1 MSTNKV
7 IPQDDDNVPLVKTRE
22 RRANA
27 GNRMRELL
35 EQELEGMSSYRKLV
49 GDGDEDDDD
58 VDELD
63 LLFQEDEGDEDFEIG
78 EDDKLTSGSSKNV
91 SRLTG
96 ETKTGRAEM
105 DLEEDM
111 MLSSD
116 SGESSTENGDAEDE
130 EAFIRRQERLLK
142 RKERTRKLAPKI
154 VKRIGSDADA
164 TTNKR
169 RRTKHSGAA
178 QLNPE
183 SLLLTERR
191 VSTRKSVIENRH
203 RIYERLSKARAKRQL
218 IREKLRKTRES
229 AVQKVLTQEDRL
241 RIAHETEVKNL
252 QSLNR
257 FKEQEDLK
265 KQSRLA
271 LQQRNKL
278 KFKPNELVETF
289 LSISCEVSPS
299 SELADRKYW
308 ELEMEKRDKKRS
320 KKKYGNKKTK
330 KSTEGEH
337 TREKTNQNDVKV
349 KVESSISVEG
359 LGDESL
365 VNSKTQSKDT
375 DGQLPTEHEI
385 SQGDE
390 TVCQDFSKQSS
401 IGTTLT
407 ESSSMVVTSDIKIDS
422 NTEGQD
428 GEELTNVHTG
438 DRFVTLDSG
447 AGENKEEIVQD
458 STDDP
463 RSSSLTT
470 SSKKQVTFDEKPQIM
485 VIENDDDD
493 DDGKVTSN
501 GVVSNANQTV
511 DVPSISDGCAEA
523 AFPALDDKDPATE
536 LVYEGP
542 NQLVGKNF
550 LTRFYFLSDTVG
562 VMSPPDER
570 ELEYFGEKGSVT
582 PDRQG
587 TYEPLLRSKMIITP
601 ESIVDDEI
609 RENIIPDLD
618 FLSNYRAFGEY
629 EKREK
634 KGVIQDNKVD
644 NSGLKITTACPV
656 GLYTT
661 NNNVRKHCFINNK
674 PCQYFDP
681 NLGVPYADLD
691 GYNIIKEL
699 LRGSSDSSYRW
710 CGFRNGGIFLNVR
723 ERPAR
728 GVPEGF

>member
-1 MSTNKV
+1 MNINKAV
-7 IPQDDDNVPLVKTRE
+7 PQDDDIPLVRTRE

-35 EQELEGMSSYRKLV
+35 EQELEGMNNYRRLV
-49 GDGDEDDDD
+49 GDDDDD

-78 EDDKLTSGSSKNV
+78 EDDKPTGGRSKSVGKLT
-91 SRLTG
+91 
-96 ETKTGRAEM
+96 EEAKTGRAKM
-105 DLEEDM
+105 DLEDDM

-116 SGESSTENGDAEDE
+116 SGESSTENGEAEDE

-154 VKRIGSDADA
+154 VKRAGSEADVGTDA

-169 RRTKHSGAA
+169 RRTKHSAAA
-178 QLNPE
+178 QLDPE

-203 RIYERLSKARAKRQL
+203 KIYERLSKARAKRQL

-229 AVQKVLTQEDRL
+229 AVQHVLTQEDRL

-289 LSISCEVSPS
+289 LSTSWEVTPS
-299 SELADRKYW
+299 SELADREYW
-308 ELEMEKRDKKRS
+308 ELELEKRDKKRS
-320 KKKYGNKKTK
+320 KKKYGSKKGK
-330 KSTEGEH
+330 KSTEDEH
-337 TREKTNQNDVKV
+337 IQQETDQNGVKV
-349 KVESSISVEG
+349 KVESSSSVGG
-359 LGDESL
+359 L
-365 VNSKTQSKDT
+365 T
-375 DGQLPTEHEI
+375 DGSLSNSNTPPKDADDQLPTEHGR

-390 TVCQDFSKQSS
+390 TACRGLSNQDNIGSTSAGSLSK
-401 IGTTLT
+401 
-407 ESSSMVVTSDIKIDS
+407 VVTRDTKIDS
-422 NTEGQD
+422 NA
-428 GEELTNVHTG
+428 EEQGGRKLANEHTG
-438 DRFVTLDSG
+438 DKCLALDREVVES
-447 AGENKEEIVQD
+447 EKQTIQSSVDN
-458 STDDP
+458 P
-463 RSSSLTT
+463 HSSSLIH
-470 SSKKQVTFDEKPQIM
+470 SSKKQVTFDENPQILL
-485 VIENDDDD
+485 I
-493 DDGKVTSN
+493 DDGDDNKVTCN
-501 GVVSNANQTV
+501 ITPNDNTTI
-511 DVPSISDGCAEA
+511 DEPTISDGRVEGAT
-523 AFPALDDKDPATE
+523 PALNGGDPATE
-536 LVYEGP
+536 IVYEGP

-550 LTRFYFLSDTVG
+550 LTRFYFMNDAVG
-562 VMSPPDER
+562 PTSPPDEG

-587 TYEPLLRSKMIITP
+587 TYEPLLRSKMTITP
-601 ESIVDDEI
+601 ESIVEDEI
-609 RENIIPDLD
+609 RENIVPDLD

-634 KGVIQDNKVD
+634 KGVIQDNKID
-644 NSGLKITTACPV
+644 NSGLKITTASPV
-656 GLYTT
+656 GLYTA

-710 CGFRNGGIFLNVR
+710 CGFRNGGIFLNAR
-723 ERPAR
+723 ERPAK